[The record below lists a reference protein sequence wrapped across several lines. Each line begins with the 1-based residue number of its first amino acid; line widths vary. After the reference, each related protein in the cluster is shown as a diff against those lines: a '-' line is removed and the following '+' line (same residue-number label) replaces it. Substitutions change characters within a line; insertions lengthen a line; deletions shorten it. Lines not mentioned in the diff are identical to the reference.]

1 MFFVQVRE
9 LCGKFEGTFL
19 KIWYFVPF
27 LRIFTNF
34 YIVFA
39 LKWRVSAIFI
49 PCHFTILREK
59 LQTKMHKYTKNAG
72 IVLFYTQNP
81 AYLAAPVR
89 LELTTHGLTELPVRF
104 SKSLQAFI
112 YKGFS
117 DFTKFSPKFSPKFS
131 HPFFGVYFFAIL
143 L

>member
-1 MFFVQVRE
+1 MFFRKIVIYRNVENNKNLWTVATDFNLREKQRMFFVQVRE

-89 LELTTHGLTELPVRF
+89 LELTTHGLTVRC
-104 SKSLQAFI
+104 STDWA
-112 YKGFS
+112 KGQ
-117 DFTKFSPKFSPKFS
+117 
-131 HPFFGVYFFAIL
+131 
-143 L
+143 